1 MTRPSDAVFSALAD
15 GTRRGLLE
23 AVAARGPVSATE
35 LAGDL
40 PISRQAVAKHLDVLA
55 AAGLVERRRSGRET
69 LYEARTNP
77 LGEVTDWIKAVDDRW
92 DRRLS
97 RLSRQFETGD

>member
-1 MTRPSDAVFSALAD
+1 MTDRADAVFSALAD
-15 GTRRGLLE
+15 ATRRGLLE
-23 AVAARGPVSATE
+23 AVAEKGPVTATA

-55 AAGLVERRRSGRET
+55 GAGLVERRRAGRET
-69 LYEARTNP
+69 HYEARTRP
-77 LGEVTDWIKAVDDRW
+77 LAEVVDWIEVVDDRW

-97 RLSRQFETGD
+97 RLARQLGGDG

>member
-1 MTRPSDAVFSALAD
+1 MTHPSDAVFSALAD

-23 AVAARGPVSATE
+23 AVAGQGPVSATV

-55 AAGLVERRRSGRET
+55 AAGLVERRRAGRET

-77 LGEVTDWIKAVDDRW
+77 LGEVADWIKAVDDRW
-92 DRRLS
+92 DRRLA
-97 RLSRQFETGD
+97 RLSQQFEGRD